1 VSFGPRARPAAAA
14 SRGTRGPRAFA
25 ATLAIGAT
33 LLLAAGPARADDT
46 TAPEDDTRE
55 RTEWAGFPVVGGST
69 DIGVQLG
76 AAAVITHV
84 GERQKPYWWKVDGL
98 VSMSVKGGPR
108 GTEIVQQSH
117 DMRWD
122 IPGGGGGKIRLMPGV
137 FYDKTINSGYFGLG
151 NASRVVANPDG
162 SIGER
167 YQFRAEEL
175 STRLAARTPL
185 GGPWS
190 TMYGWQLR
198 YVNPKAYANSRLA
211 IDAATRL
218 SDGRPLIRGL
228 QPLGIATANAG
239 VLYDSRD
246 DEVFPRS
253 GSFHLGAWRLSG
265 ATPTAS
271 GVAWAGLNF
280 VLRRY
285 TELPGSIVFA
295 GRVIVDLMA
304 GNVPFYDLSQGGAF
318 DPDDEPGGPE
328 GIRGVPNGR
337 YSGLIKVL
345 ANAEFRRIHGG
356 FRLFGSKFQVG
367 TNAFVEGGRVWN
379 DYTFADVRDGH
390 GLGVKY
396 GIGGGPFLIWDTA
409 ALFRIDVAYSPDA
422 SAANP
427 GFPVGIYVQ
436 EGLMF

>member
-1 VSFGPRARPAAAA
+1 
-14 SRGTRGPRAFA
+14 
-25 ATLAIGAT
+25 
-33 LLLAAGPARADDT
+33 
-46 TAPEDDTRE
+46 
-55 RTEWAGFPVVGGST
+55 
-69 DIGVQLG
+69 
-76 AAAVITHV
+76 
-84 GERQKPYWWKVDGL
+84 
-98 VSMSVKGGPR
+98 
-108 GTEIVQQSH
+108 
-117 DMRWD
+117 
-122 IPGGGGGKIRLMPGV
+122 MPGV

-167 YQFRAEEL
+167 YQFRHEEL
-175 STRLAARTPL
+175 STRLNARTPL

-198 YVNPKAYANSRLA
+198 YANPKAYANSRLA

-218 SDGRPLIRGL
+218 SDGRPLVRGL
-228 QPLGIATANAG
+228 EPLGIATANAG
-239 VLYDSRD
+239 LLYDSRD

-265 ATPTAS
+265 ATPTSS

-285 TELPGSIVFA
+285 ILLPGSFVFA

-356 FRLFGSKFQVG
+356 FRLFGSKFQLG
-367 TNAFVEGGRVWN
+367 TNAFLEGGRVWN
-379 DYTFADVRDGH
+379 DYTFADARDGH
-390 GLGVKY
+390 GVGLKY